1 MALGIGIGIGI
12 AAPTGGG
19 GDPTPFFEV
28 LAENGDFLI
37 SESGAFIVIE

>member
-12 AAPTGGG
+12 AAPSGSG

-37 SESGAFIVIE
+37 SESGAFIVIQ